1 MTREEFIEQLPV
13 LSKDYEPAADVL
25 EHIGKIN
32 VLMVVGPSGAGK
44 TTLINNLGLTYVLSD
59 NTRTPRPGER
69 EGIDFY
75 FRTDYE
81 QVIKEI
87 KEGRFVQVAIDSGGD
102 LKATKASSYPSSGDV
117 VMDVVADVVP
127 AFRQLGFAS
136 TLTAFIAPPSYE
148 EWMRRM
154 GDHSL
159 SNEQFSKRM
168 SEAVRSLEFA
178 INDSEAHFILSDQVE
193 AATYQLQQ
201 LLKNQADKSREAAAK
216 QAALQMLRRAKS
228 KVDKLA

>member
-1 MTREEFIEQLPV
+1 MTREEFLIQLPSLV
-13 LSKDYEPAADVL
+13 KNYKPSADVL

-44 TTLINNLGLTYVLSD
+44 TTLINSLGLTYVLSD

-87 KEGRFVQVAIDSGGD
+87 KEGRFVQVAVDSGGD
-102 LKATKASSYPSSGDV
+102 LKATKASSYPRSGDV
-117 VMDVVADVVP
+117 VMAVVADVVP

-136 TLTAFIAPPSYE
+136 TLTAFITPPSYD

-154 GDHSL
+154 NDHSL
-159 SNEQFSKRM
+159 SGEQFSKRM
-168 SEAVRSLEFA
+168 SEAQRSLEFA
-178 INDSEAHFILSDQVE
+178 LSDPETHFILSDQVE
-193 AATYQLQQ
+193 MATHQLQQ
-201 LLKNQADKSREAAAK
+201 LLKNQTDKSREAAAK